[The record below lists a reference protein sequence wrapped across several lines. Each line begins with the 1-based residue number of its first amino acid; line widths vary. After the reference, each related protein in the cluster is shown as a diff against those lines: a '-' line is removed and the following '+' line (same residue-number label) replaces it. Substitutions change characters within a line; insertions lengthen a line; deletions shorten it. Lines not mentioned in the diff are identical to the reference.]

1 MFNLAGKYA
10 SDIAASIGKR
20 PIPSALVGAA
30 LAGGLATAGNVLT
43 GEADKE
49 EQGRLLT
56 EAIGAGALGAAVG
69 SQIPKFRTGATRAL
83 RNIGNVSLQNP
94 GAVARKAEM
103 SPQEIKQAEFA
114 RDLLNSAVREGG
126 DPAQMR
132 ADMKTSLRR
141 MQTAQN
147 AVGIPSYLLGAGA
160 LGGMVG
166 GGVSNIAQMTGLP
179 GFNQNV
185 ITDPE
190 LAGSS
195 NTPMARASTPTLR
208 YIS

>member
-20 PIPSALVGAA
+20 PIPSALAGAA

-43 GEADKE
+43 GEANKE
-49 EQGRLLT
+49 EQGRLLA

-69 SQIPKFRTGATRAL
+69 SQIPRFRTGATRAL
-83 RNIGNVSLQNP
+83 RNVFNVGLQNP
-94 GAVARKAEM
+94 GAVARRAEM

-114 RDLLNSAVREGG
+114 RDILNSAVREGI
-126 DPAQMR
+126 DPAKAR
-132 ADMKTSLRR
+132 ADVKNTLRK

-147 AVGIPSYLLGAGA
+147 TVGIPSYLLGAGA

-166 GGVSNIAQMTGLP
+166 GGVSNIAQMASLP

-195 NTPMARASTPTLR
+195 NTPGARSSTPTLR

>member
-20 PIPSALVGAA
+20 PIPSALAGAA

-43 GEADKE
+43 GEANKE

-69 SQIPKFRTGATRAL
+69 SQIPKLRTGATRAL
-83 RNIGNVSLQNP
+83 RNVFNVGLQNP
-94 GAVARKAEM
+94 GAVARRAEM

-114 RDLLNSAVREGG
+114 RDILNSAVREGI
-126 DPAQMR
+126 DPAKAR
-132 ADMKTSLRR
+132 ADVKNTLRK

-147 AVGIPSYLLGAGA
+147 TVGIPSYLLGAGA

-185 ITDPE
+185 IADPE

-195 NTPMARASTPTLR
+195 NTPGARSSTPTLR